1 LHHKEGFFMK
11 SVSQV
16 NVRSRGGDVV
26 SAGALVRALAGVDL
40 VKKIFIGLGCLALAV
55 LGCWGLGEFMARSSM
70 ESASG
75 TIATSVNSTRRLYGS
90 IPDVGEGSVMI
101 SLVLAH
107 QYDANKVSV
116 EWREGGYLAVR
127 NKYGGKL
134 DVVAL
139 RNHFE
144 LHFYGVPKDVCPGL
158 VVLYAYEKTGMPVW
172 VNTIPVATP
181 SVLGSAQRACSAQT
195 NNLVWKFR

>member
-1 LHHKEGFFMK
+1 MK
-11 SVSQV
+11 QVSQG
-16 NVRSRGGDVV
+16 NVRSRGEVLP
-26 SAGALVRALAGVDL
+26 AIAYARALADTVL
-40 VKKIFIGLGCLALAV
+40 VRKFVVGLGCLSIGILSC
-55 LGCWGLGEFMARSSM
+55 LGLSEFMARSSM

-75 TIATSVNSTRRLYGS
+75 AIATSVNSTRRLYRS
-90 IPDVGEGSVMI
+90 VAEVGEGSIMV

-107 QYDANKVSV
+107 QFDDNKVSI

-139 RNHFE
+139 QNHFE

-158 VVLYAYEKTGMPVW
+158 VALYAYERTGMPVW

-181 SVLGSAQRACSAQT
+181 SDLGSAQRACSAQT

>member
-1 LHHKEGFFMK
+1 LQKPVH
-11 SVSQV
+11 QV
-16 NVRSRGGDVV
+16 NVRRPAEGAV
-26 SAGALVRALAGVDL
+26 SPAAFVRALAGMDVMRQA
-40 VKKIFIGLGCLALAV
+40 VIGLGAFSFAILVCWAL
-55 LGCWGLGEFMARSSM
+55 GQFMTRSSM
-70 ESASG
+70 ESSSG

-90 IPDVGEGSVMI
+90 IADVGEGSVMV

-107 QYDANKVSV
+107 QFDENNVSV
-116 EWREGGYLAVR
+116 EWREGGFLSVK
-127 NKYGGKL
+127 NKYGGKV

-144 LHFYGVPKDVCPGL
+144 LHFYGVPKDLCPGL

-172 VNTIPVATP
+172 VNTVPVAAP
-181 SVLGSAQRACSAQT
+181 SVLGSAQQACSAQV